1 MCQNC
6 SFAVYTSL
14 FYVRMAQLYS
24 VELCEK
30 MVAASEAALAK
41 ALEAQ
46 SYSIGG
52 RSLSRAS
59 VESCQKQLDLWLGR
73 LATAKGLRRGKA
85 FCVASIPH

>member
-1 MCQNC
+1 MHI
-6 SFAVYTSL
+6 VY
-14 FYVRMAQLYS
+14 FVDMAGIYS
-24 VELCEK
+24 VELCQK
-30 MVAASEAALAK
+30 MVAASEAALEK

-73 LATAKGLRRGKA
+73 LATAQGKRRGKA

>member
-1 MCQNC
+1 
-6 SFAVYTSL
+6 
-14 FYVRMAQLYS
+14 MANLYP
-24 VELCEK
+24 VELCES
-30 MVAASEAALAK
+30 MVAKSRAALEK

-59 VESCQKQLDLWLGR
+59 VDSCQKQLDLWLGR

>member
-1 MCQNC
+1 
-6 SFAVYTSL
+6 
-14 FYVRMAQLYS
+14 MANLYP
-24 VELCEK
+24 VELCES
-30 MVAASEAALAK
+30 MVAKSRAALEK

-52 RSLSRAS
+52 RSLNRAS
-59 VESCQKQLDLWLGR
+59 VDSCQKQLDLWLGR

>member
-1 MCQNC
+1 M
-6 SFAVYTSL
+6 SSL
-14 FYVRMAQLYS
+14 YP
-24 VELCEK
+24 VELCES
-30 MVAASEAALAK
+30 MVAKSRAALEK

-46 SYSIGG
+46 SYAIGG

-59 VESCQKQLDLWLGR
+59 VDACQKQLDLWLGR

>member
-1 MCQNC
+1 M
-6 SFAVYTSL
+6 AIYT
-14 FYVRMAQLYS
+14 
-24 VELCEK
+24 VELCEE
-30 MVAASEAALAK
+30 MVAASRKALAK

-52 RSLSRAS
+52 RSLSRAT
-59 VESCQKQLDLWLGR
+59 VDNCQKQLDLWLGR

>member
-1 MCQNC
+1 
-6 SFAVYTSL
+6 
-14 FYVRMAQLYS
+14 MAQLYP
-24 VELCEK
+24 VELCES
-30 MVAASEAALAK
+30 MVAKSRAALEK

-52 RSLSRAS
+52 RSLNRAS
-59 VESCQKQLDLWLGR
+59 VDSCQKQLDLWLGR

>member
-1 MCQNC
+1 M
-6 SFAVYTSL
+6 ASL
-14 FYVRMAQLYS
+14 YP
-24 VELCEK
+24 VELCES
-30 MVAASEAALAK
+30 MVAKSRAALEK

-59 VESCQKQLDLWLGR
+59 VDACQKQLDLWLGR
-73 LATAKGLRRGKA
+73 LATAKGQRRGKA

>member
-1 MCQNC
+1 MLLAY
-6 SFAVYTSL
+6 FVA
-14 FYVRMAQLYS
+14 MAGIYS
-24 VELCEK
+24 IELCER
-30 MVAASEAALAK
+30 MVKASEDALAK

-59 VESCQKQLDLWLGR
+59 VDSCQKQLDLWLGR

>member
-1 MCQNC
+1 
-6 SFAVYTSL
+6 
-14 FYVRMAQLYS
+14 MANLYP
-24 VELCEK
+24 VELCES
-30 MVAASEAALAK
+30 MVAKSRAALEK

-59 VESCQKQLDLWLGR
+59 VDACQKQLDLWLGR

>member
-1 MCQNC
+1 
-6 SFAVYTSL
+6 
-14 FYVRMAQLYS
+14 MAGIYS
-24 VELCEK
+24 VELCQK
-30 MVAASEAALAK
+30 MVAASEAALEK

-73 LATAKGLRRGKA
+73 LATAQGSAVARRSALRLFRIE
-85 FCVASIPH
+85 V

>member
-1 MCQNC
+1 M
-6 SFAVYTSL
+6 AIYT
-14 FYVRMAQLYS
+14 VK
-24 VELCEK
+24 LCEE
-30 MVAASEAALAK
+30 MVAASRKALAK

-52 RSLSRAS
+52 RSLSRAT
-59 VESCQKQLDLWLGR
+59 VDNCQKQLDLWLGR

>member
-1 MCQNC
+1 
-6 SFAVYTSL
+6 
-14 FYVRMAQLYS
+14 MAQLYP
-24 VELCEK
+24 VELCEE
-30 MVAASEAALAK
+30 MVASAKAALAK

-52 RSLSRAS
+52 RSLNRAS
-59 VESCQKQLDLWLGR
+59 VDSCQKQLDLWLGR

>member
-1 MCQNC
+1 MGY
-6 SFAVYTSL
+6 FMD
-14 FYVRMAQLYS
+14 MAGLYS
-24 VELCEK
+24 VELCER
-30 MVAASEAALAK
+30 MVASAEAALAK

-59 VESCQKQLDLWLGR
+59 VEACQKQLDLWLGR

-85 FCVASIPH
+85 FCVASVPH

>member
-1 MCQNC
+1 M
-6 SFAVYTSL
+6 SSL
-14 FYVRMAQLYS
+14 YP
-24 VELCEK
+24 VELCES
-30 MVAASEAALAK
+30 MVAKSRAALEK

-46 SYSIGG
+46 SYSIEG

-59 VESCQKQLDLWLGR
+59 VDACQKQLDLWLGR

>member
-1 MCQNC
+1 
-6 SFAVYTSL
+6 
-14 FYVRMAQLYS
+14 MAQLYP
-24 VELCEK
+24 VELCES
-30 MVAASEAALAK
+30 MVARSRAALEK

-52 RSLSRAS
+52 RSLNRAS
-59 VESCQKQLDLWLGR
+59 VDSCQKQLDLWLGR